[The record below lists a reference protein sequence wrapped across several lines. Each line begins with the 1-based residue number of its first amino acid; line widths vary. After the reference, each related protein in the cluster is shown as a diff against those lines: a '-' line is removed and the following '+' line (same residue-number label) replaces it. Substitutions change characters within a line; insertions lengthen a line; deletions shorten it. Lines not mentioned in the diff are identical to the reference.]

1 MPPLASSLSPASP
14 EFRAGMTTTAMKTAT
29 VRLPRH
35 ATLHEIGAGASEIR
49 RMPIGQEM
57 IARGV

>member
-1 MPPLASSLSPASP
+1 
-14 EFRAGMTTTAMKTAT
+14 MTTTAMKTAT